1 MGNRKVSILEP
12 AAEAVADVALF
23 IESRGLPKTAKKFVD
38 EVFRF
43 FEKLSD
49 ERIEHKPCN
58 YNNVWKYLDYRCVTY
73 KKYVVA
79 YLSQSN
85 EIIIC
90 DFVSSKL
97 LK

>member
-49 ERIEHKPCN
+49 EMKYTYNYSTPNIAGKGKTVKLLVSNGKEVMEIRIEN
-58 YNNVWKYLDYRCVTY
+58 
-73 KKYVVA
+73 
-79 YLSQSN
+79 
-85 EIIIC
+85 
-90 DFVSSKL
+90 
-97 LK
+97 